1 MVLKIEVYLK
11 KVNGERLNG
20 VTDPLG
26 STTVDTNLSL
36 AKVEKQNG
44 LTPALKA
51 SFEFVAKY
59 TPAIASIQLSGVAV
73 ITGDEQELAII
84 YNECANKRPLPVAVM
99 QVISNFAF
107 VTATLTAQN
116 LNVPWPI
123 PLPQIPN
130 SAAQLPL

>member
-11 KVNGERLNG
+11 KVTGERLNG
-20 VTDPLG
+20 VTEPLG
-26 STTVDTNLSL
+26 STVVDTNLSL

-44 LTPALKA
+44 IPAIKV

-59 TPAIASIQLSGVAV
+59 TPAVAHIQLNGVAV
-73 ITGDEQELAII
+73 ITGDEQELTAI
-84 YNECANKRPLPVAVM
+84 YNECVNKRPLPVAVM